1 MEPEKVRVRLLFED
15 QRVLR
20 KSQKKQ
26 GLKRSWVVLDPKC
39 HRTVSEFSNHLLH
52 TFCLFEACPHGLSL
66 SMDGFVLPPFESS
79 CVLKD
84 KDIVCVKRKK
94 EPLLEIV
101 EYDSEDNVCAG
112 IEAEERAPPG
122 PMLLANEEFQKETG
136 GYESESEEDELEEKA
151 EETVPEKKTS
161 KKRKASCKSISSKSK
176 KCKLATTEEGPLER
190 EDEAVVSKGNDVKK
204 RKNSDAQRTE
214 NDEQNDV
221 NAKSMN
227 KSKKSSEHAESKEPN
242 EQCNIS
248 GETKKTPS
256 RSARRKKAKRQW
268 LREKTKLEKEEYL
281 QLKQKQMVVAPSQK
295 PAFTTNTEVTKGNR
309 SEPLE
314 NQHPDEN
321 GDGVGDEVVPVEVR
335 PGHIRFEPLDE
346 TDQDSAEVAPPAEN
360 FGWNGNMTKK
370 KGQKW
375 GTEKAGF
382 SKRYAQDLNED
393 TNQTQSAKAETLSK
407 GQIDF
412 EQLVAYSGSVKKG
425 DVITYRLIE
434 LTSSW
439 TPEVSSFRV
448 GKISYYDPE
457 SKKVTLMPVQEYPIE
472 KKTEEEDDDSSMEPD
487 TSLYKEDGSL
497 EIEFSSLL
505 DVRCIKTSSS
515 NAAEVAKTASPK
527 PVQTATNLKPSTD
540 NGLQTPVK
548 ENGKGDPWEELS
560 NALSAKKA
568 ELSQANNNGWNNK
581 KGSSSGVS
589 AWSYKALRA
598 DKFLVILRFPLDH
611 IVPGHLNRIQDM
623 ANRTDSSNRCSN
635 GKKLNDGMKLIIA
648 TFIGIVIGFFLGISF
663 PTLSL
668 TKINFPSSILP
679 SVDIAYVENETPETS
694 SETLLHTWSS
704 RTPLH
709 RANSNSLQIWVPS
722 NPRGAEMLTPG
733 IIAPESDYYLRRL
746 WGLPEEDI
754 PVKPKYL
761 IAFTVGLSQR
771 VNVDA
776 CVKKFSEKL
785 FTLVL
790 FHYDGRTTEWDQYE
804 WSKRA
809 IHVSVPKQTKW
820 WYAKRFL
827 HPDIVAPYDYIFIW
841 DEDLGLEHFNVEE
854 CVSLLISIKRYI
866 RLIKKHGLEISQ
878 PGVESEKKIT
888 WEITKRKTKGEV
900 HKDAKE
906 KPGRC
911 NDPHLPPCAAF
922 IEIMAPVFSR
932 EAWRCVWHM
941 LQNDLVHGW
950 GLDFALRKCVEPAHE
965 KIGVVDS
972 QWIIHQTVPSLGS
985 QGEEHD
991 GVAAW
996 QGVRDRC
1003 KREWTMFQSRMAS
1016 SEKMYLK
1023 ELAAA
1028 SANSKIP

>member
-1 MEPEKVRVRLLFED
+1 MEPEKVRVRLSFED
-15 QRVLR
+15 QRVLS

-39 HRTVSEFSNHLLH
+39 HRTVSEFSDHLLH
-52 TFCLFEACPHGLSL
+52 TFCLFEACPHGISL

-101 EYDSEDNVCAG
+101 EEDSEENVCAE
-112 IEAEERAPPG
+112 IEAEERAPG
-122 PMLLANEEFQKETG
+122 VMLLANEEFQKETG
-136 GYESESEEDELEEKA
+136 GYESESEEDELEEI
-151 EETVPEKKTS
+151 VPVKKTS
-161 KKRKASCKSISSKSK
+161 KKRKASSKSTSSKRK
-176 KCKLATTEEGPLER
+176 KCKLATTEESPLER
-190 EDEAVVSKGNDVKK
+190 ESEAVVSKGSAVKK
-204 RKNSDAQRTE
+204 RKTSDAQRTE
-214 NDEQNDV
+214 NDQQDEV
-221 NAKSMN
+221 KAKSMT
-227 KSKKSSEHAESKEPN
+227 KSKKSSKQAESKEPN
-242 EQCNIS
+242 EQCNVS
-248 GETKKTPS
+248 GEAKKTPS

-268 LREKTKLEKEEYL
+268 LREKTKQEKEEYL
-281 QLKQKQMVVAPSQK
+281 QLKQKQQMVVAPNQK
-295 PAFTTNTEVTKGNR
+295 PAFTINHQVTKENR
-309 SEPLE
+309 SEALE
-314 NQHPDEN
+314 TQQPDEN

-346 TDQDSAEVAPPAEN
+346 TDQASAEEIAPPAEK
-360 FGWNGNMTKK
+360 FVWNGNMTKK

-375 GTEKAGF
+375 GTEKAGL
-382 SKRYAQDLNED
+382 SKRYAQDMDED
-393 TNQTQSAKAETLSK
+393 TYQTQSAEAETLAK

-425 DVITYRLIE
+425 DVIAYRLIE

-457 SKKVTLMPVQEYPIE
+457 SKKVTLMPVEEYPIE
-472 KKTEEEDDDSSMEPD
+472 KKTEEDTDDSSMQPD

-505 DVRCIKTSSS
+505 DVRCIKTTSS
-515 NAAEVAKTASPK
+515 NNSEVARSAPLK
-527 PVQTATNLKPSTD
+527 PVQTATNPKLSSD

-568 ELSQANNNGWNNK
+568 QLAQANNGGWNNK
-581 KGSSSGVS
+581 KGSSSGGS
-589 AWSYKALRA
+589 AWSYKALRGSGMGPVM
-598 DKFLVILRFPLDH
+598 KLRFPLDH
-611 IVPGHLNRIQDM
+611 IVPGDLNRIQDM
-623 ANRTDSSNRCSN
+623 ANRTDNSNRCSN
-635 GKKLNDGMKLIIA
+635 GKKLNGGMKLIIA
-648 TFIGIVIGFFLGISF
+648 TFIGVVIGFFLGISF

-668 TKINFPSSILP
+668 TKINFPSTILP
-679 SVDIAYVENETPETS
+679 SVDIAYVEDETPETS

-704 RTPLH
+704 RTPSH
-709 RANSNSLQIWVPS
+709 RANASHWKAIIWVPS

-733 IIAPESDYYLRRL
+733 IVSPESDYYLRRL

-776 CVKKFSEKL
+776 CVKKFSEDL

-854 CVSLLISIKRYI
+854 YI

-932 EAWRCVWHM
+932 DAWRCVWHM

-1028 SANSKIP
+1028 SSNSTIP

>member
-1 MEPEKVRVRLLFED
+1 MEPEKVRIRLVFED
-15 QRVLR
+15 QRVLSN
-20 KSQKKQ
+20 SQKKQ
-26 GLKRSWVVLDPKC
+26 GLKRSWVVLNPKS
-39 HRTVSEFSNHLLH
+39 HRTVSEFSDHLLH
-52 TFCLFEACPHGLSL
+52 TFCLFEACPHGISL
-66 SMDGFVLPPFESS
+66 YMDGFVLPPFESS

-101 EYDSEDNVCAG
+101 EEDSEENVCAE
-112 IEAEERAPPG
+112 IEEAEERAPG
-122 PMLLANEEFQKETG
+122 VMLLANEEFQKEAG
-136 GYESESEEDELEEKA
+136 GYESESEEDELEEI
-151 EETVPEKKTS
+151 VPEKKTS
-161 KKRKASCKSISSKSK
+161 KKRKASSRSTSSKRK
-176 KCKLATTEEGPLER
+176 KCKLATTEESPVEK
-190 EDEAVVSKGNDVKK
+190 ENESVVRKGNAVKK
-204 RKNSDAQRTE
+204 SKTSDAQRTE
-214 NDEQNDV
+214 NDQQDEV
-221 NAKSMN
+221 KAKSMT
-227 KSKKSSEHAESKEPN
+227 KSKKSSQQDKSKEPN
-242 EQCNIS
+242 EQCNLS

-268 LREKTKLEKEEYL
+268 LREKTKQEKEEYL
-281 QLKQKQMVVAPSQK
+281 QLQQKQMVVAPTQK
-295 PAFTTNTEVTKGNR
+295 PAFTINHQVTKENR
-309 SEPLE
+309 SEALE
-314 NQHPDEN
+314 TQQPDEN

-346 TDQDSAEVAPPAEN
+346 TDQASAEEIAPPAEK
-360 FGWNGNMTKK
+360 FVWNGNMTKK

-375 GTEKAGF
+375 GTEKAGL
-382 SKRYAQDLNED
+382 SKRYAQDMDED
-393 TNQTQSAKAETLSK
+393 TYQTEPAEAETVAK

-412 EQLVAYSGSVKKG
+412 EQLLAYSGSLKKG
-425 DVITYRLIE
+425 DVIAYRLIE

-448 GKISYYDPE
+448 GKISNYDPE
-457 SKKVTLMPVQEYPIE
+457 SKKVTLMPVELEEYPIE
-472 KKTEEEDDDSSMEPD
+472 KKTEEDTEDSSMQPD

-515 NAAEVAKTASPK
+515 SDTAEAAKSAPSK
-527 PVQTATNLKPSTD
+527 PDQTATSLKLSTD

-560 NALSAKKA
+560 DALSAKKA
-568 ELSQANNNGWNNK
+568 QLAQANNGGWTK
-581 KGSSSGVS
+581 KGSSSGGS
-589 AWSYKALRA
+589 AWSYKALRGSGMGPVM
-598 DKFLVILRFPLDH
+598 KLRFPLDR
-611 IVPGHLNRIQDM
+611 IVPGDLNRIQDM
-623 ANRTDSSNRCSN
+623 ANRTDNSNRCSN
-635 GKKLNDGMKLIIA
+635 GKKLNDGVKLIIA
-648 TFIGIVIGFFLGISF
+648 TFIGVVIGFFLGISF

-668 TKINFPSSILP
+668 TKINFPSTILP
-679 SVDIAYVENETPETS
+679 SVDIAYVEDETPETS

-704 RTPLH
+704 RTPSH
-709 RANSNSLQIWVPS
+709 GANASHWKAIIWVPS

-754 PVKPKYL
+754 PVKPKYI

-776 CVKKFSEKL
+776 CVKKFSEDL

-841 DEDLGLEHFNVEE
+841 DEDLGLEHFDAEE
-854 CVSLLISIKRYI
+854 YI

-878 PGVESEKKIT
+878 PGVESKKKIT

-932 EAWRCVWHM
+932 DAWRCVWHM

-1028 SANSKIP
+1028 SSNSTVP